1 MVLQYKRSENVVSR
15 ELGGQTVLI
24 PIQQQTV
31 DVQSIY
37 ALNATAETVWGLL
50 VNPSTLDAL
59 VAELAKEYIAST
71 DLIRND
77 VVKLLDEL
85 MKEKVVISFE
95 GNAN

>member
-37 ALNATAETVWGLL
+37 ALNATAEAVWGLL

-59 VAELAKEYIAST
+59 VAELAKEYIAPT

-77 VVKLLDEL
+77 LVKLLDEL
-85 MKEKVVISFE
+85 IEEKVVISFE